1 MLAFLIITSLSLAF
15 YLVLLAALY
24 RDGRKRRSVAGSLQ
38 QVDLEDFAEFGTMSA
53 MNTAALP
60 ARQPNS
66 TKVLVRVAKPKRA
79 DMLKSRSVIGKSAEV
94 ITIPTFARG
103 KNDLQCS

>member
-38 QVDLEDFAEFGTMSA
+38 QADLADFAEFGGMSA
-53 MNTAALP
+53 MYTAGKS

-66 TKVLVRVAKPKRA
+66 TKVLVRLAKPARA
-79 DMLKSRSVIGKSAEV
+79 GMLRSWSVTGESVEV
-94 ITIPTFARG
+94 ITLPTLARG

>member
-24 RDGRKRRSVAGSLQ
+24 RDSRKRRSVAGSLR

-53 MNTAALP
+53 MNTAAMT

-66 TKVLVRVAKPKRA
+66 TKVVVRVAKPTRTEMLRSRA
-79 DMLKSRSVIGKSAEV
+79 VIGETVEV
-94 ITIPTFARG
+94 ITLSTLARG
-103 KNDLQCS
+103 KNGLQCS

>member
-24 RDGRKRRSVAGSLQ
+24 RDSRKHRSVAGSLQ
-38 QVDLEDFAEFGTMSA
+38 QADLADFAEFGTMSA

-66 TKVLVRVAKPKRA
+66 TKVVVRFAKPTRSEMLRSRA
-79 DMLKSRSVIGKSAEV
+79 VIGEPVEV
-94 ITIPTFARG
+94 ITHPTLARG
-103 KNDLQCS
+103 KNNLQCN